1 MGAGEVDISPNPG
14 RRITENVDRISYPHQ
29 MLAVG
34 PQTLAEWIRL
44 DMLGSV
50 YGVDV
55 DRLMAA
61 TDSEQ
66 AGEGSGYG

>member
-1 MGAGEVDISPNPG
+1 MWIE
-14 RRITENVDRISYPHQ
+14 SYPHQ